1 MSLSNLAAIG
11 SFVSGVAV
19 LASLLFLYFQ
29 IRQIGAQSRQVEKN
43 QQAVIRQNRAT
54 RTVDAIIAS
63 ASDGSLAEALA
74 RCSGGASDVSIAQ
87 FAQFSNYCRASFYHY
102 EDAFYQ
108 HREGLLNDSAFSGAT
123 ANMRGLLSNVGWRA
137 CWAFQRHAFES
148 EFVECVDKLVREA
161 PAREPIDTFA
171 QWRAEVSRI
180 KGSSTTE
187 S

>member
-1 MSLSNLAAIG
+1 MSLSNLASIG
-11 SFVSGVAV
+11 SFVSGFAV
-19 LASLLFLYFQ
+19 LVSLVFLYFQ
-29 IRQIGAQSRQVEKN
+29 LRQIGAQSRQVEKN

-63 ASDGSLAEALA
+63 ASEASLAEALA
-74 RCSGGASDVSIAQ
+74 KCSAGATDVSIAQ

-137 CWAFQRHAFES
+137 CWTFQRRAFES
-148 EFVECVDKLVREA
+148 EFVERLDQLIAEIPERD
-161 PAREPIDTFA
+161 PIDTFA
-171 QWRAEVSRI
+171 HWKAEVSRM
-180 KGSSTTE
+180 KGSRAAG
-187 S
+187 